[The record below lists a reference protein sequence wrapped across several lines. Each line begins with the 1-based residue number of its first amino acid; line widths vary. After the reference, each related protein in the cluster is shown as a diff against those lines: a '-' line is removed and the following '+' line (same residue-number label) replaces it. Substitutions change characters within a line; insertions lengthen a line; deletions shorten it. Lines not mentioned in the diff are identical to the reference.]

1 MRGLSRRPNFELR
14 HYRLVSSHHARP
26 SSARSDRLPSL
37 VPCGFRR
44 QVREPRAAGPREIL
58 PSLAC
63 GQRREDVGQG
73 DVGPEPRLKPVT
85 AQLLARPQRSQ
96 SMQTTSKGNS
106 PIGCEPMRFIAARR
120 PGSSISLVCDL
131 CASAA
136 RSRPEGD
143 GNGRQGRALD
153 GNLRARALRASRT
166 GRPPRAIRSD
176 TPFGKRPDQRPAPA
190 FPGQSFALSRLS
202 RRRGWRE
209 LYGQPFEH
217 RLAAVMDAGRARLR
231 AIGEG
236 LQQVGCLRLYTYP

>member
-1 MRGLSRRPNFELR
+1 VRGLSRRPNFELR

-44 QVREPRAAGPREIL
+44 QVREPRAAGPKEIL

-96 SMQTTSKGNS
+96 SMRTTSKGNS

-120 PGSSISLVCDL
+120 PGSSISLACDL

-143 GNGRQGRALD
+143 GNGRQGRALE
-153 GNLRARALRASRT
+153 GSLHERARPAFVADWATSPARSAATRHRYAAGPAS
-166 GRPPRAIRSD
+166 AH
-176 TPFGKRPDQRPAPA
+176 A
-190 FPGQSFALSRLS
+190 FPGQSFALSRLLAHS
-202 RRRGWRE
+202 RTK
-209 LYGQPFEH
+209 
-217 RLAAVMDAGRARLR
+217 ADAR
-231 AIGEG
+231 AIG
-236 LQQVGCLRLYTYP
+236 LRKQKIGKWRQAAVPNPS

>member
-1 MRGLSRRPNFELR
+1 MHSRPHRPVRGLSRRPNFELR
-14 HYRLVSSHHARP
+14 HYRLVSSHHARG

-96 SMQTTSKGNS
+96 SMRTTSKGNS

-120 PGSSISLVCDL
+120 PGSSISLACDL

-153 GNLRARALRASRT
+153 GSLHERARPAFVADWATS
-166 GRPPRAIRSD
+166 PARSAA
-176 TPFGKRPDQRPAPA
+176 TRHRYAAGPATAPA
-190 FPGQSFALSRLS
+190 FSGQSSALSRHV
-202 RRRGWRE
+202 RWRCA
-209 LYGQPFEH
+209 PA
-217 RLAAVMDAGRARLR
+217 LAPASAPHPHL
-231 AIGEG
+231 
-236 LQQVGCLRLYTYP
+236 

>member
-1 MRGLSRRPNFELR
+1 VRGLSRRPNFELR
-14 HYRLVSSHHARP
+14 HYRLVSSHHARG

-120 PGSSISLVCDL
+120 PGSSISLACDL

-153 GNLRARALRASRT
+153 GSLHERAACVRRGL
-166 GRPPRAIRSD
+166 GDLPRAIRSD
-176 TPFGKRPDQRPAPA
+176 APSICGRTSDRACFFWPIFCA
-190 FPGQSFALSRLS
+190 FPPCPMAMRTGACACLGAASPFVRAGVTVL
-202 RRRGWRE
+202 RR
-209 LYGQPFEH
+209 
-217 RLAAVMDAGRARLR
+217 DS
-231 AIGEG
+231 
-236 LQQVGCLRLYTYP
+236 

>member
-1 MRGLSRRPNFELR
+1 MHSRPHRPVRGLSRRPNFERR

-120 PGSSISLVCDL
+120 PGSSISLACDL
-131 CASAA
+131 SARGL
-136 RSRPEGD
+136 RS
-143 GNGRQGRALD
+143 
-153 GNLRARALRASRT
+153 SRT
-166 GRPPRAIRSD
+166 GRPPPRDPQRRAID
-176 TPFGKRPDQRPAPA
+176 MRPDQRPRMLFLANLLRFPA
-190 FPGQSFALSRLS
+190 MSDGDAHRRLRLP
-202 RRRGWRE
+202 RRRIPICEGWR
-209 LYGQPFEH
+209 YH
-217 RLAAVMDAGRARLR
+217 AATR
-231 AIGEG
+231 
-236 LQQVGCLRLYTYP
+236 